1 MGTITS
7 FRMGDNSSELG
18 NNLYKMG
25 ETLSSEKTVNELAY
39 AITIWYEFYQT
50 ANKDE
55 TTISKIPSK

>member
-1 MGTITS
+1 
-7 FRMGDNSSELG
+7 MGDNSSELG